1 MEETFKDSSTSIGE
15 ELDEAFLFQDN
26 ISAGSSVSSSVNS
39 HSSEKT
45 SKSRSGGPKGFHK
58 FWPITSRNKADK
70 DVMSQSV
77 LVNPNPQQSQPKFKC
92 QISAPSTPINNTT
105 VASSWT
111 YGINIPL
118 KHNSSFGSVDEEDE
132 KTPSKLELVESPKR
146 SKSRLSLNLVGKEK
160 SASPRSPRK
169 ISKMIRSS
177 FSRLLQLNGNENDNN
192 PETTTST
199 TTTPSDMPRGPSM
212 NSINSS
218 SEHYLVNNNQ
228 ELDNNSVMTPS
239 TLAYLEEAKQEGLP
253 VIPFQYP
260 TCVLIG
266 KKSTLQYLL
275 TVHVFMPNQKK

>member
-1 MEETFKDSSTSIGE
+1 METTFKIDKEEIASIGE
-15 ELDEAFLFQDN
+15 ELDETFLFQDN
-26 ISAGSSVSSSVNS
+26 CNNSEAGSSVSSSVNS
-39 HSSEKT
+39 HSSECHHA
-45 SKSRSGGPKGFHK
+45 SKSKSLRGPKGFHK
-58 FWPITSRNKADK
+58 FWPITSRNKASDK
-70 DVMSQSV
+70 DLMSQSV
-77 LVNPNPQQSQPKFKC
+77 LVNNPNLHQSQPKFKC

-132 KTPSKLELVESPKR
+132 KTPSKLDVLESPKR

-160 SASPRSPRK
+160 SHSPRSPRK

-192 PETTTST
+192 QDTNSGGTAPP
-199 TTTPSDMPRGPSM
+199 TPSDMPRGPSM
-212 NSINSS
+212 NSINS
-218 SEHYLVNNNQ
+218 EHYLVNNNQ
-228 ELDNNSVMTPS
+228 ELDNNSSVMTPS

-266 KKSTLQYLL
+266 KKCIK
-275 TVHVFMPNQKK
+275 NE